1 MRQDRLNFQKGSKF
15 ELVMK
20 ESDAPVKELSPVPIE
35 EPKQRARWGENEPK
49 AVEEFKDELSDEDR
63 EDDFSSVDSD
73 DDLTKASVQEL
84 PSTAEEEARKEVEEV
99 KEPNPDYIGIY
110 SDSDNEDTEQFVGDQ
125 AYAMYKELL

>member
-15 ELVMK
+15 EILTK

-35 EPKQRARWGENEPK
+35 ELKPRARWGENERK
-49 AVEEFKDELSDEDR
+49 AVEEIKDEISDEER

-84 PSTAEEEARKEVEEV
+84 PSTAEE
-99 KEPNPDYIGIY
+99 
-110 SDSDNEDTEQFVGDQ
+110 
-125 AYAMYKELL
+125 